1 MSKQN
6 KKIQNKFAKG
16 FTLLELLVVV
26 LIIGILSAIALPQYR
41 KAVLKADLSRGIA
54 LVESLYKAQQ
64 VYYLTHGDYTTDLDD
79 LDVSIPKDDSCT
91 KTTLST
97 VSYYDCDYGR
107 VYNTKNAVQ
116 FQNKPA
122 KSEYAN
128 KKIAYT
134 HQLKDS
140 SGFKAGQRYCYA
152 KPNYKIAQDVC
163 NSIGEPFSSDS
174 YWIHYEIK

>member
-1 MSKQN
+1 MN
-6 KKIQNKFAKG
+6 KKG

-26 LIIGILSAIALPQYR
+26 LIIGILASIALPQYR

-64 VYYLTHGDYTTDLDD
+64 VYYLTHGDYAADLDD

-91 KTTLST
+91 KTTSST

-107 VYNTKNAVQ
+107 IYNTKNAVQ
-116 FQNKPA
+116 FQNKPS
-122 KSEYAN
+122 KTEYKK

-134 HQLKDS
+134 HYLIDVDDIN
-140 SGFKAGQRYCYA
+140 GYFRAGQRYCFA
-152 KPNYKIAQDVC
+152 GPNNKTAQDVC
-163 NSIGEPFSSDS
+163 NSMGEPFGTPGSS
-174 YWIHYEIK
+174 WIYYQIK